1 MHKFGDMCIF
11 EVKRMNRSQ
20 NPSSVRSKKEI
31 TEALLKLMK
40 DHPYQEISV
49 KQIILETDLARRT
62 FYRNYES
69 KDGVLDSIITD
80 KITEYAGELASDPES
95 PLDVIFRFC
104 EKNKDFLMLL
114 HKNDLLYLLLLKLN
128 IMIPEFNQV
137 TDRSNSIFA
146 RIVGDLDPDYLVAFN
161 VGAIWNV
168 IFKWVDRGMMDS
180 ADDIKETIALYLSR
194 MKPFS

>member
-1 MHKFGDMCIF
+1 MEICAFF
-11 EVKRMNRSQ
+11 EVKRMNPSQ
-20 NPSSVRSKKEI
+20 NPSSIRSRKEI
-31 TEALLKLMK
+31 TEALFKLMK

-80 KITEYAGELASDPES
+80 KITEYAKELASDPES

-146 RIVGDLDPDYLVAFN
+146 RIVGNLDPDYLVAFN

-168 IFKWVDRGMMDS
+168 IFKWVDRGMTDS

>member
-1 MHKFGDMCIF
+1 MK
-11 EVKRMNRSQ
+11 NSL
-20 NPSSVRSKKEI
+20 NPSSIRSRKEI
-31 TEALLKLMK
+31 SEALLKLMK

-49 KQIILETDLARRT
+49 KQIIMETDLARRT

-69 KDGVLDSIITD
+69 KDDVLNSIITD
-80 KITEYAGELASDPES
+80 KIIEYAEGLSLTPES

-114 HKNDLLYLLLLKLN
+114 HKNDLLYLLLIKLN
-128 IMIPEFNQV
+128 TMIPQLDII

-146 RIVGDLDPDYLVAFN
+146 KIIGDLRPDYLIAFN

-168 IFKWVDRGMMDS
+168 IFKWVDLGMKDS
-180 ADDIKETIALYLSR
+180 ANDIKDTISQYLAR